1 MISSQPS
8 EKKEN
13 LSQMREDAKQL
24 LVKLFASLNQKD
36 EYKDQIVNLD
46 IRNTGKLLACM
57 DRSANWVVFDE
68 KAVNADA
75 GPTFI
80 YYSTKGAKV
89 NNFILDFFCGI
100 QRPTMPK
107 FRSTSETTVAV
118 GYCIENKNLG
128 QLIKKLEITLG
139 IESKPEAASSPKSKV

>member
-46 IRNTGKLLACM
+46 IRNTGKLLAGM
-57 DRSANWVVFDE
+57 DRSANWVVFD
-68 KAVNADA
+68 KNAVNPDA

-80 YYSTKGAKV
+80 YYSTNGAKV
-89 NNFILDFFCGI
+89 NNFILDFFRGI
-100 QRPTMPK
+100 QRPTMSK
-107 FRSTSETTVAV
+107 FRSPSATTVAV
-118 GYCIENKNLG
+118 GYCIENQNLEN
-128 QLIKKLEITLG
+128 LIKKLEITLG
-139 IESKPEAASSPKSKV
+139 KESKSEAEASPKPKS